1 MVEFSKSGTRCYKIM
16 KCVFI
21 SEILNRLDCLDLKVC
36 ILMFDVSGW
45 SLLLLRLYISLIS
58 GNVPSFAQ
66 NADEITRQDDAL
78 ERNLVE
84 LRTKLKKLES
94 QRIP

>member
-1 MVEFSKSGTRCYKIM
+1 MEIPKSGTRWCKII
-16 KCVFI
+16 KRVFI

-45 SLLLLRLYISLIS
+45 SLLLLRLYILLIS
-58 GNVPSFAQ
+58 GKVPSFAQ
-66 NADEITRQDDAL
+66 NADEITRQ

-94 QRIP
+94 RHIS